1 MILHSVNL
9 SVLEITDITDEHEE
23 ENATVKEFTE

>member
-23 ENATVKEFTE
+23 NATVKEFTE